1 MRLLL
6 VSLITILATMA
17 IDTMATEKP
26 KESILDLLKK
36 ERQLALQE
44 HKAASAAIAASQAAT
59 ASKVEAAITA
69 MDSVK
74 SEAAKMQ
81 NQIKAIEKAS
91 DSIAIE
97 AMYDSIRLQ
106 NALKLNGF

>member
-6 VSLITILATMA
+6 VSIVTFFATMA
-17 IDTMATEKP
+17 IDTLATETP

-36 ERQLALQE
+36 ERELALQE

-59 ASKVEAAITA
+59 ASKVDAAVAA

-74 SEAAKMQ
+74 NEAKKLQ
-81 NQIKAIEKAS
+81 DEIKAIEVAA
-91 DSIAIE
+91 DSVNLE
-97 AMYDSIRLQ
+97 NMY
-106 NALKLNGF
+106 KLNGF